1 MRRAST
7 ILALRTTVLLTAG
20 SLTACSAMEIVA
32 TSEKPAATPTAPEP
46 AEPAGPHAPDWEGL
60 PSDPVS
66 PAEYA
71 DTYMQANPNH
81 MLHRDLDGIL
91 EYYRAAATAFPF
103 ALPAGYSFPVD
114 PGYYDRPEDGPNWAE
129 VTTANRIW
137 SYFEYANVDAARA
150 AFDRGDEDAAIGY
163 LDVIRDAYL
172 SDAFPNNYAGTSPED
187 WYDGVYSGMRE
198 GDFTLQENFIF
209 NPFPWKPGQS

>member
-7 ILALRTTVLLTAG
+7 ILALATTALLAAG
-20 SLTACSAMEIVA
+20 SFAACSAMEIVA
-32 TSEKPAATPTAPEP
+32 PSEKPAATPTTPES
-46 AEPAGPHAPDWEGL
+46 AAAAGANAPDWEGL

-103 ALPAGYSFPVD
+103 PLPAGYSFPVD
-114 PGYYDRPEDGPNWAE
+114 PGYYDRPGDGPNWAE
-129 VTTANRIW
+129 VVTANRIW

-150 AFDRGDEDAAIGY
+150 AFDRGDQDAAIGY

-209 NPFPWKPGQS
+209 NPFPWEPGQS

>member
-7 ILALRTTVLLTAG
+7 FLTLATTALVATG

-32 TSEKPAATPTAPEP
+32 TSEKPAATPEAPES
-46 AEPAGPHAPDWEGL
+46 AGAPGPNAPDWEGL
-60 PSDPVS
+60 PSTPVS

-71 DTYMQANPNH
+71 DTYMQANPHH
-81 MLHRDLDGIL
+81 MLHRNLDGIL
-91 EYYRAAATAFPF
+91 EYYRDAATAFPF
-103 ALPAGYSFPVD
+103 PLPAGYSFPVD
-114 PGYYDRPEDGPNWAE
+114 PGYYDRPQDGPNWAE
-129 VTTANRIW
+129 VVTANRIW

-150 AFDRGDEDAAIGY
+150 AFDRGDEDAALGY

-172 SDAFPNNYAGTSPED
+172 SDAFPNNYEGTSPQD

-209 NPFPWKPGQS
+209 NPFPWEPGQS